1 MRIELLQ
8 VPDCPHAPAAR
19 QLLRHCLARLGVSAQ
34 IEDRVGR
41 YPSPTVLID
50 GHDVMGSPHETGAAC
65 RLDRPTADRVLAA
78 MRASLAEAQ
87 RG

>member
-19 QLLRHCLARLGVSAQ
+19 QLVRDCLARLGVAAP

-50 GHDVMGSPHETGAAC
+50 GHDVMGSPHDAGAAC
-65 RLDRPTADRVLAA
+65 RLDRPTTDRVLAA
-78 MRASLAEAQ
+78 MRASLSD
-87 RG
+87 

>member
-19 QLLRHCLARLGVSAQ
+19 QLVQHCLARLGVSAP

-50 GHDVMGSPHETGAAC
+50 GHDVMGGAAQTGAAC
-65 RLDRPTADRVLAA
+65 RLDRPTTDRVLAA
-78 MRASLAEAQ
+78 MRASLS
-87 RG
+87 G